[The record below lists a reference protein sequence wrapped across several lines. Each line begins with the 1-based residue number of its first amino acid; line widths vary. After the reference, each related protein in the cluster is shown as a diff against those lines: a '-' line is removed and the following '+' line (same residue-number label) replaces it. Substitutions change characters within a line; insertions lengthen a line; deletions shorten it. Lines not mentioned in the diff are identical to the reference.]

1 MTASSATTIQKKSVI
16 KEKVYDDI
24 VKCLLLPKGKPSDS
38 YSSTFIYWI
47 KHNFVLMKIVGI
59 DIACCVKSKKPICI
73 YDAFYNVISEGH
85 VAVSH
90 GGRHKTVSELNS
102 HYSWTP
108 RFCVE
113 IFLKQCIPCQTRKP
127 IKQRIIRQFF
137 NNLGEED
144 HYCH

>member
-1 MTASSATTIQKKSVI
+1 KKSVI